1 MNVLPILAVTL
12 MGLPNMLGMN
22 VKAPATNV
30 ERRAWV
36 TRERKTRGK
45 RKRRRTRRKRTK
57 IQERGKRTN
66 EAYSMEEK
74 NVE

>member
-36 TRERKTRGK
+36 TRERKTKVLNGRFYIESCGF
-45 RKRRRTRRKRTK
+45 
-57 IQERGKRTN
+57 G
-66 EAYSMEEK
+66 
-74 NVE
+74 